1 MNYVRYSGRLA
12 DEIAAEEPNGA
23 IWANQFDNLANRRGH
38 YETTGPEIWE
48 ETGGK
53 VDGFTC
59 SVGTGGTLSGVG
71 IALKER
77 NPKVQIY
84 LSDCMGSGIYSWY
97 ARREF
102 KPEGNSITEGIGNNR
117 ETKNLEG
124 LYAGWTV
131 SDYRRRD
138 AAGVVQPD
146 YRGRAGPRR
155 LDRDQCLR
163 GDPAG
168 ARARARAYDRDDP
181 RRLRHP
187 LSVEIIQPGIP
198 QGARPADPALAG
210 EREMTELLF
219 REDGYLR
226 SCNARVTQADERGIR
241 LDRTVFY
248 PTGGGQPGDTGLLR
262 LSSGQSIAIIDTL
275 KGTGSDEVIHVP
287 ETGSALPEPG
297 AEFVAEIDW
306 DRRHRLM
313 RMHTC
318 LHLLCSVVPG
328 AVTGGQ
334 VSDGRGRLDFDVP
347 GSSLD
352 KAAIASRL
360 NALITEGHPVCPRWI
375 TDEELAA
382 QPELVRTMSVK
393 PPSGTGRVR
402 LMEVAGVDLQ
412 PCGGTHVRNTGRSVR
427 SW

>member
-1 MNYVRYSGRLA
+1 MLTRSPPS
-12 DEIAAEEPNGA
+12 EPNGA

-77 NPKVQIY
+77 NREVQIY
-84 LSDCMGSGIYSWY
+84 LSDCMGSGIFSWY

-124 LYAGWTV
+124 FAPDGQYQITDSEMLPVLFNLITEEGLVLGGSTGINVCGAIRLARELGPGHTIVTILADSGTRYQSKLFNPGFLKE
-131 SDYRRRD
+131 RD
-138 AAGVVQPD
+138 LPTPPWL
-146 YRGRAGPRR
+146 GR
-155 LDRDQCLR
+155 
-163 GDPAG
+163 
-168 ARARARAYDRDDP
+168 
-181 RRLRHP
+181 
-187 LSVEIIQPGIP
+187 
-198 QGARPADPALAG
+198 
-210 EREMTELLF
+210 REMTELLF

-226 SCNARVTQADERGIR
+226 SCIARVTQADERGIR

-262 LSSGQSIAIIDTL
+262 LPSGQSIAIIDTL

-287 ETGSALPEPG
+287 EPGSTLPESD
-297 AEFVAEIDW
+297 AELVAEIDW
-306 DRRHRLM
+306 ERRHRLM

-352 KAAIASRL
+352 KEAIASRL
-360 NALITEGHPVCPRWI
+360 NALIAEGHSVGSRWI
-375 TDEELAA
+375 TDEDLAA

-393 PPSGTGRVR
+393 PPSGMG
-402 LMEVAGVDLQ
+402 A
-412 PCGGTHVRNTGRSVR
+412 SA
-427 SW
+427 